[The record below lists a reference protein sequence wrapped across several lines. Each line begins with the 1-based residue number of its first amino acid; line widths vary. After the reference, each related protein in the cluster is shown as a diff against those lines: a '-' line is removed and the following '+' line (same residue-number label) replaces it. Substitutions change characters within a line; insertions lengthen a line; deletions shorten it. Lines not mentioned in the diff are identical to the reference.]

1 MTESVPHTIR
11 IAAHTRPGQAAA
23 AIKGYLLKDAAVTV
37 TAIGPTAVDRATRAI
52 SLAGLY
58 LYEDGLPNVQCEI
71 VGERIVTENIDNL
84 VIIRWHCTIPQE
96 TNHVR
101 VP

>member
-1 MTESVPHTIR
+1 MTESPSHSILHTIR

-23 AIKGYLLKDAAVTV
+23 AIKGYLLKDATVTV
-37 TAIGPTAVDRATRAI
+37 CAIGPIAIDRATRAI

-58 LYEDGLPNVQCEI
+58 LYEDGLPNIECQI

-84 VIIRWHCTIPQE
+84 VIIRWHCHLPK
-96 TNHVR
+96 
-101 VP
+101 